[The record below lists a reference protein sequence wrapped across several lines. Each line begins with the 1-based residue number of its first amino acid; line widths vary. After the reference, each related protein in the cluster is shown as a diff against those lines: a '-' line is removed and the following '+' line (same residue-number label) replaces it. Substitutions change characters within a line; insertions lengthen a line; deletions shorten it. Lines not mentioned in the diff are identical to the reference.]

1 MEDSSKIIKF
11 DFQAR
16 EDLLKGVNILTD
28 AVKVTMGPRG
38 RNVVIENPG
47 FHPILTKDGVTVAK
61 AVNLRDSFLNLGVQ
75 MIKEAASR
83 TSDEAGD
90 GTTTA
95 TVLSHAI
102 FSEGLKMIA
111 AGYKADD
118 LKRGMDM
125 AVDDIIKSLLDMSV
139 PISENKEIKQVAC
152 ISANG
157 EEEIG
162 DLICS
167 ALNKVGIDGIVTV
180 EEAKG
185 FNSSLRVMEGMQIER
200 GYLSP
205 YFVTNHEKMI
215 ADLDNP
221 YILLCNQRIESL
233 RDIVKL
239 LEKVV
244 ETQRQLLIIADEV
257 EGDAMKG
264 LVINK
269 TRGSLKVCAIKA
281 PGFGESRVSML
292 KDLSV
297 VLGAKVFSSASGESL
312 ETVSLDD
319 LGECSKII
327 VGRKSSL
334 FIGGKGDQNI
344 IKKRIDSLRDALSSD
359 IVDENERDLLKF
371 RLCRLSGGVAVL
383 RVGGATESELR
394 ERKDRVDDALNATQA
409 AIEEGVVPGGG
420 VALVKASSKVKS
432 QHVGIDGV
440 SAGIEVIKRA
450 CEFPLK
456 QIVTN
461 SGGSSD
467 LVLEKIKQSDNES
480 YGYDAFSD
488 SFGDMFDMGIID
500 PVKVVRCALQNAASA
515 GGMMLTV
522 GCAMI
527 DHNE

>member
-1 MEDSSKIIKF
+1 MEDSNKIIKF

-28 AVKVTMGPRG
+28 AVKITMGPRG

-47 FHPILTKDGVTVAK
+47 LHPILTKDGVTVAK
-61 AVNLRDSFLNLGVQ
+61 AVNLRDSFLNIGVQ
-75 MIKEAASR
+75 MIKEAAAR

-125 AVDDIIKSLLDMSV
+125 AVDDIIKLLLDMSV

-327 VGRKSSL
+327 VGRKFFS
-334 FIGGKGDQNI
+334 FHW
-344 IKKRIDSLRDALSSD
+344 
-359 IVDENERDLLKF
+359 
-371 RLCRLSGGVAVL
+371 
-383 RVGGATESELR
+383 R
-394 ERKDRVDDALNATQA
+394 EGR
-409 AIEEGVVPGGG
+409 
-420 VALVKASSKVKS
+420 SK
-432 QHVGIDGV
+432 H
-440 SAGIEVIKRA
+440 
-450 CEFPLK
+450 
-456 QIVTN
+456 
-461 SGGSSD
+461 
-467 LVLEKIKQSDNES
+467 
-480 YGYDAFSD
+480 
-488 SFGDMFDMGIID
+488 
-500 PVKVVRCALQNAASA
+500 
-515 GGMMLTV
+515 
-522 GCAMI
+522 
-527 DHNE
+527 H